1 MEYVIKTIG
10 LTKKFGDKTVV
21 DHVNMHVKKGDIY
34 GFIGK
39 NGAGKTTTMKIIL
52 GLLFQN
58 KGSVELFGS
67 TNLNAMRSKI
77 GSLVETPGIYKDC
90 TAYENMKRLAILSG
104 SKDDEINNLL
114 NFVGLGNTAQKKAG
128 QFSLGMKQRLGIAM
142 ALLGNP
148 ELLILDEPING
159 LDPAGIKEIRDIL
172 LKVNHEKGTT
182 FLISSHLLDE
192 LAKVV
197 NTYGIIH
204 NGALIEEISR
214 VDLEERCKHSL
225 DIEVDD
231 AKLASKVLE
240 KNFSI
245 KKPKISDHTISIEDH
260 INDSA
265 SINKALN
272 DAGILVSKLV
282 VRNVSFEDYF
292 IERIGK

>member
-1 MEYVIKTIG
+1 
-10 LTKKFGDKTVV
+10 
-21 DHVNMHVKKGDIY
+21 
-34 GFIGK
+34 
-39 NGAGKTTTMKIIL
+39 
-52 GLLFQN
+52 
-58 KGSVELFGS
+58 
-67 TNLNAMRSKI
+67 
-77 GSLVETPGIYKDC
+77 
-90 TAYENMKRLAILSG
+90 
-104 SKDDEINNLL
+104 
-114 NFVGLGNTAQKKAG
+114 
-128 QFSLGMKQRLGIAM
+128 MKQRLGIAM

-197 NTYGIIH
+197 NIYGIIH

-231 AKLASKVLE
+231 VKLASKVLE

-245 KKPKISDHTISIEDH
+245 KNPKISDHTISIEDH

-265 SINKALN
+265 SINKAFN